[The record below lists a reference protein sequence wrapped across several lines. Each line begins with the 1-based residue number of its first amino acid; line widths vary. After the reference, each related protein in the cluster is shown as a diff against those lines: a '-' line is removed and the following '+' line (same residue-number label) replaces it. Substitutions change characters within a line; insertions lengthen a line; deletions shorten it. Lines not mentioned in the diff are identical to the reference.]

1 MKTYEFLKRN
11 ALLLLLAAAA
21 GFSGGCNQT
30 EIDMF
35 PADESGIVSTDT
47 QMGYLTDENAQR
59 EFVTVEVRE
68 RGGGSV
74 SLYLRATKK
83 SGTASEVSLVYAPE
97 VLEAYNEQTG
107 NSFEALPETAVGF
120 SSGKFSLAAGSQ
132 QSGELT
138 LDYALTT
145 EQTVGAT
152 YVIPVRAEVVSGEL
166 KMKSEDA
173 EYLIFL
179 NVVENPGDCDK
190 GEDAAKVFCVME
202 TNDVNPL
209 NLLAFT
215 LKDSGKYLFDAI
227 VLFSDNIIL
236 DETTGTV
243 HALVND
249 AVKHILN
256 NREKYLTPLQERGMK
271 VILAITPY
279 HTHAGVAN
287 LKPATADA
295 FAKDGKIICDTYELD
310 GVFFDDEYTALV
322 SPPPTGFYA
331 ENTAEAAADLMFR
344 VKRMMPDRWVIAYQL
359 GAIWDLSGEGC
370 EFEADDKTWLPGD
383 YIDYVMID
391 YSESAWASL
400 AQFPGL
406 PESRF
411 GLYSYNFNSY
421 SPSWPSE
428 ERLRQVKSKYKTL
441 FLYGLNPFH
450 PSGSFNTTPVGTSG
464 GEEMTQVQALERVS
478 RILYEEELVFDG
490 NTYSKEW

>member
-74 SLYLRATKK
+74 ALYLRATKK

-145 EQTVGAT
+145 EQTVGTT

-190 GEDAAKVFCVME
+190 GEDAVKVFCVME

-249 AVKHILN
+249 NIKYILN

-295 FAKDGKIICDTYELD
+295 FAKELKIICDTYELD

-322 SPPPTGFYA
+322 SPPPTGFYS

-383 YIDYVMID
+383 YIDYVMVD

-406 PESRF
+406 PASRF
-411 GLYSYNFNSY
+411 GLHSFDFNSY
-421 SPSWPSE
+421 TPLWPSV
-428 ERLRQVKSKYKTL
+428 ERLEQVRDTYKTL
-441 FLYGLNPFH
+441 FLYGLNPYH
-450 PSGSFNTTPVGTSG
+450 RSGSFDTTPVGSS
-464 GEEMTQVQALERVS
+464 EKMTQVQALERVTS
-478 RILYEEELVFDG
+478 TLYGEEMLFDG
-490 NTYSKEW
+490 HTYTKDW

>member
-74 SLYLRATKK
+74 ALYLRATKK

-138 LDYALTT
+138 LNYALTT
-145 EQTVGAT
+145 EQAVGAT

-209 NLLAFT
+209 NLLSFT
-215 LKDSGKYLFDAI
+215 LDDSGKYLFDAL

-236 DETTGTV
+236 DEATGTV

-249 AVKHILN
+249 NIKYILN
-256 NREKYLTPLQERGMK
+256 NRERS
-271 VILAITPY
+271 ILRLCRS
-279 HTHAGVAN
+279 VA
-287 LKPATADA
+287 
-295 FAKDGKIICDTYELD
+295 
-310 GVFFDDEYTALV
+310 
-322 SPPPTGFYA
+322 
-331 ENTAEAAADLMFR
+331 
-344 VKRMMPDRWVIAYQL
+344 
-359 GAIWDLSGEGC
+359 
-370 EFEADDKTWLPGD
+370 
-383 YIDYVMID
+383 
-391 YSESAWASL
+391 
-400 AQFPGL
+400 
-406 PESRF
+406 
-411 GLYSYNFNSY
+411 
-421 SPSWPSE
+421 
-428 ERLRQVKSKYKTL
+428 
-441 FLYGLNPFH
+441 
-450 PSGSFNTTPVGTSG
+450 
-464 GEEMTQVQALERVS
+464 
-478 RILYEEELVFDG
+478 
-490 NTYSKEW
+490 